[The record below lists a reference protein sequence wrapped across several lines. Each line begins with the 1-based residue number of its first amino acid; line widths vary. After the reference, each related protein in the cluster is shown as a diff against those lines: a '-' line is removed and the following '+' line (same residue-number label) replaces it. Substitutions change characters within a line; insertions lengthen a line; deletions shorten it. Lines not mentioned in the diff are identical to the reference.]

1 MMTFTQKLQR
11 AVKSSNSVLSVG
23 LDPDPAKI
31 PKPLKEQFQ
40 DKHDLVFEFCRRV
53 IEVTKMDAVA
63 YKPNLAFFEAL
74 GSGGLSVLESIMDLV
89 PSAKI
94 TIADAKRGD
103 IGTTAEMYKQAFF
116 DDLHADS
123 VTLNPLMGFDTLEP
137 FLHDESKAIF
147 VLTVTS
153 NKGASDLLRLPI
165 MGRSSVGEYI
175 AEHLASKQAFAST
188 HIGMVVGATQPDVAE
203 QVLRVNPDAHL
214 LMPGIGAQGGSVEH
228 IEELLRNHSGIPIIN
243 SSRSIIY
250 AGGDE
255 ENWEEL
261 VQKKAAETRQSLTEI
276 TKKYTE

>member
-1 MMTFTQKLQR
+1 MTFTQKLQR

-23 LDPDPAKI
+23 LDPDPTKI
-31 PKPLKEQFQ
+31 PAPLKEQFR

-53 IEVTKMDAVA
+53 IEVTKMDAAA

-74 GSGGLSVLESIMDLV
+74 GAGGWRVLESIMELI

-103 IGTTAEMYKQAFF
+103 IGTTAEKYREAFF
-116 DDLHADS
+116 DQLQADS
-123 VTLNPLMGFDTLEP
+123 VTLNPLMGIETLEP

-153 NKGASDLLRLPI
+153 NKGAAELLRLPI
-165 MGRSSVGEYI
+165 MGRSSVGEYL
-175 AEHLASKQAFAST
+175 AEHLASKQKYAST
-188 HIGMVVGATQPDVAE
+188 HIGMVVGATQPDAAE

-214 LMPGIGAQGGSVEH
+214 LMPGIGAQGGSVGH
-228 IEELLRNHSGIPIIN
+228 IQQLISNHNGIPIIN
-243 SSRSIIY
+243 SSRSILY

-261 VQKKAAETRQSLTEI
+261 VQRAAAQTRQSLTEI
-276 TKKYTE
+276 TKRYTE

>member
-1 MMTFTQKLQR
+1 MTFTQKLQR

-31 PKPLKEQFQ
+31 PGPLKEQFP
-40 DKHDLVFEFCRRV
+40 DRHDLVFEFCRRV

-74 GSGGLSVLESIMDLV
+74 GAGGWRVLESIMELI

-103 IGTTAEMYKQAFF
+103 IGTTAEKYKQAFF
-116 DDLHADS
+116 DELHADS
-123 VTLNPLMGFDTLEP
+123 VTLNPLMGLETLEP
-137 FLHDESKAIF
+137 FLQDESKAVF

-153 NKGASDLLRLPI
+153 NKGAAELLRLPI

-188 HIGMVVGATQPDVAE
+188 HIGMVVGATQPDAAE
-203 QVLRVNPDAHL
+203 QVLRVNRDAHL

-228 IEELLRNHSGIPIIN
+228 IQQLLGNHNGIPIIN

-261 VQKKAAETRQSLTEI
+261 VQKKAAETRQSLIEI
-276 TKKYTE
+276 TKKYTD